1 VASKFW
7 AKVYIEI
14 LDDWNEE
21 TGTTENPGA
30 NPGAIGWMLIVLAVI
45 LALSTS
51 IALVYTVAQYSDSAA
66 AGLALIMILG
76 WLWGLSGWGVE

>member
-30 NPGAIGWMLIVLAVI
+30 IGWMLIVL
-45 LALSTS
+45 
-51 IALVYTVAQYSDSAA
+51 
-66 AGLALIMILG
+66 GLARLLRCQQELNSMARSFGELRY
-76 WLWGLSGWGVE
+76 